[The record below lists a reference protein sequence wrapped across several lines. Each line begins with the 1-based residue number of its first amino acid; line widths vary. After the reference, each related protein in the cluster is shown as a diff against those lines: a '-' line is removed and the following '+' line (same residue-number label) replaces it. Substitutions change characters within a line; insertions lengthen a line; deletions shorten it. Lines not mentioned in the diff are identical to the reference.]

1 MSYSG
6 GVSGEQQR
14 PGRLRD
20 SRGAAGQGET
30 GEALGSEKDQASGH
44 DNTLTA
50 GTSGHESGHDSGH
63 DIRHDK
69 AVV

>member
-20 SRGAAGQGET
+20 SRGAAGQGEA
-30 GEALGSEKDQASGH
+30 GEVVGVEEDQTSGH

-50 GTSGHESGHDSGH
+50 GKWT
-63 DIRHDK
+63 
-69 AVV
+69 

>member
-30 GEALGSEKDQASGH
+30 GEALGSEEDQASGH

-50 GTSGHESGHDSGH
+50 GKWT
-63 DIRHDK
+63 
-69 AVV
+69 